1 MSSQWI
7 RMDCASIDTGWTGDL
22 PLRLFGAWVKMLCLV
37 KTAGLK
43 GGLLDTKDLTPG
55 TLRRKGID
63 PEDWRAMLDAAL
75 AAGAVEYLSNGNNA
89 STVIRVAKWNRYQ
102 KDATNTARQERY
114 RASQK
119 EDTTDSADVASEE
132 DVTLNNVTDR
142 YAPLRTVMDAD
153 NGDVTGRDVTGR
165 DVTTSLSTD
174 VPYDR
179 IEAEWNEVA
188 AEVGLPQINSLSQ
201 KRKDKL
207 RLRWKEGL
215 EVGWPVVLEKI
226 RGSPFLQGK
235 KGSWRLRFDWL
246 CENDTNWLKITE
258 GTYDEREDHSRRPG
272 VGVEAGA
279 WQGPQPI
286 TPDEDPF

>member
-1 MSSQWI
+1 MGSQWI

-22 PLRLFGAWVKMLCLV
+22 PLGLYGAWVKLLCLV

-55 TLRRKGID
+55 TLQRKGID
-63 PEDWRAMLDAAL
+63 PEDWHAMLDAAL

-89 STVIRVAKWNRYQ
+89 ATVIRVAKWNRYQ

-132 DVTLNNVTDR
+132 DVTLNDVTDR
-142 YAPLRTVMDAD
+142 YTPLRTVMDAD
-153 NGDVTGRDVTGR
+153 NGDVTGRDGTGR
-165 DVTTSLSTD
+165 DGTGRTASLSTE

-235 KGSWRLRFDWL
+235 KGAWRLRFDWL

-258 GTYDEREDHSRRPG
+258 GNYDEREDHGPG
-272 VGVEAGA
+272 GWTAN
-279 WQGPQPI
+279 GPEEPS
-286 TPDEDPF
+286 EVF